1 MIQTWDM
8 EGTIEENALD
18 IGKPL
23 RQGDREEVSY
33 PNAGC
38 STMFLT
44 FGKASSSFELFEE
57 ISAMKYGESILC
69 IVDSR

>member
-1 MIQTWDM
+1 MIQTWDT

-44 FGKASSSFELFEE
+44 FGQASSSFELFEE
-57 ISAMKYGESILC
+57 ISAMKYGENILC